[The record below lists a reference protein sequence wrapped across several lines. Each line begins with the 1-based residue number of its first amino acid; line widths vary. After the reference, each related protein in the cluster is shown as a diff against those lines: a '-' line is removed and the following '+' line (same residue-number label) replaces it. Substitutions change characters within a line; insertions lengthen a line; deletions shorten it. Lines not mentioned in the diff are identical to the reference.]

1 MLASSSVDRGFESW
15 SGQIKDF
22 KIGICCFSAKH
33 AALRR
38 KSKDFFARNQN
49 NVSEWSDM
57 SIPAD
62 CCFSELALLISNSA
76 CWSRTKRT
84 SSSSHWKLTCSR
96 YDIAKNI
103 AELSLNNIHHLFIN
117 FFNILESRDISLIL
131 TSTFDRWYRKDN
143 YKMLTCI
150 SWYVIE
156 NDKFLSCCYG
166 NHLYMS

>member
-1 MLASSSVDRGFESW
+1 M
-15 SGQIKDF
+15 
-22 KIGICCFSAKH
+22 GICCFSAKH
-33 AALRR
+33 TTLWN
-38 KSKDFFARNQN
+38 KGKDWLSRNQN

-57 SIPAD
+57 STNRMLFHWASTITMNFKACLSCTKWIP
-62 CCFSELALLISNSA
+62 L
-76 CWSRTKRT
+76 
-84 SSSSHWKLTCSR
+84 SSHRNIICSH